1 MGRVGEQ
8 HLQWRAVPE
17 LWSSDEVELWKIAI
31 VALAGGACGL
41 FNSIAGGGSLVLFP
55 TLLLVGLP
63 PLSANVTNSVA
74 TWPGY
79 VGGVG
84 GFRAEIVDQRPRLPR
99 LLVAT
104 VLGSLSG
111 CVPLLV
117 TPSAEFTTIVPL
129 LVLVA
134 AGLTAIQPIVKRRLS
149 AEGNDEG
156 SDDLS
161 PSWVAVAGVFLAT
174 IYGGYFGAALGVI
187 VLAVLG
193 VTIGDTLRR
202 LNATKAVISLV
213 DGSVSVVVFGLFG
226 PVNWAYVAVAAP
238 TTLAGGYIGARLARR
253 IDENLLRVVIVVFGV
268 VVAAVLFVQ
277 LA

>member
-1 MGRVGEQ
+1 VGRVGEQ
-8 HLQWRAVPE
+8 HSHWRAVPD

-104 VLGSLSG
+104 VLGSLTG
-111 CVPLLV
+111 CVLLLV
-117 TPSAEFTTIVPL
+117 TPSAAFTTIVPQL
-129 LVLVA
+129 MLVA
-134 AGLTAIQPIVKRRLS
+134 AEPAPGGDRRVRC
-149 AEGNDEG
+149 G
-156 SDDLS
+156 
-161 PSWVAVAGVFLAT
+161 
-174 IYGGYFGAALGVI
+174 
-187 VLAVLG
+187 
-193 VTIGDTLRR
+193 RR
-202 LNATKAVISLV
+202 R
-213 DGSVSVVVFGLFG
+213 SVVRAARPARLTRSLGPSVLRSFG
-226 PVNWAYVAVAAP
+226 PSVAQPA
-238 TTLAGGYIGARLARR
+238 
-253 IDENLLRVVIVVFGV
+253 
-268 VVAAVLFVQ
+268 Q
-277 LA
+277 